1 MDLKLGV
8 PGECVEVPVAM
19 QQLQVALYRNG
30 CDQTV
35 DEFADRFASTATCP
49 VEHRRELVVR
59 WFSRY
64 HRCASQQTTQ
74 RYFLGIVARSRPHLH
89 ADHIAD
95 RRFAVERHLNR
106 ARCRAWCV
114 PEEVNPSG
122 GVDQDHRT
130 RSVRMSSRS
139 PSQPLPRSERASSK
153 SSGTAASLRSAR
165 LTASRLV
172 SSLNR
177 AITAAHASSSI
188 SIFVRPIHQLYT
200 TRCRLANQLSGNGR
214 RLLRSGCGTW
224 PVTTESQNSIS
235 SEGTTQL
242 LPATRKLIKLEG
254 RQNMDESFRATQAE
268 DACQRLHANRHQAKI
283 AGSNNEQH
291 PTRRGPSHLGHLDT
305 YLYNHSKDPRS
316 PTFTCLGNSLY
327 TVISKARTSAFWRQ
341 GHLAGYRRRSRGVGA
356 MR

>member
-35 DEFADRFASTATCP
+35 DEFADRFASTTTCP

-64 HRCASQQTTQ
+64 HRCTSQQTTQ
-74 RYFLGIVARSRPHLH
+74 RYFLGFVACSRRHLH

-95 RRFAVERHLNR
+95 RRFAIERRLNR

-200 TRCRLANQLSGNGR
+200 THCRLANQLSGNGR
-214 RLLRSGCGTW
+214 RLLRSGYSWIIRRCPERRRGVADLGTVSDRSRIHRHRSHVLQIALVVLRL
-224 PVTTESQNSIS
+224 PSSRYLCREFRESSDDEKI
-235 SEGTTQL
+235 
-242 LPATRKLIKLEG
+242 G
-254 RQNMDESFRATQAE
+254 RSRTVPP
-268 DACQRLHANRHQAKI
+268 R
-283 AGSNNEQH
+283 AGS
-291 PTRRGPSHLGHLDT
+291 
-305 YLYNHSKDPRS
+305 
-316 PTFTCLGNSLY
+316 SLY
-327 TVISKARTSAFWRQ
+327 PPNLIPASA
-341 GHLAGYRRRSRGVGA
+341 S
-356 MR
+356 